1 MDFGNVKPLP
11 WGLPGTENSDVSAF
25 CTIGVDLIFVKPP
38 RTQAFAGNNDT
49 QTDRAVADVVA
60 GDGRISA
67 INRMVTSSRFAE
79 IARLRKVCFG
89 SKCEELALP
98 GCPRTTRV
106 GNRQQHPPVV
116 RRAVAELGRHLRLS
130 CKCSG
135 RQWRRQKNSAPRVA
149 ISTSKTI
156 GAGIH
161 PGAMERQISP
171 GCGLLSRCH
180 VLILERGRS
189 GVFP

>member
-1 MDFGNVKPLP
+1 MDLGNVKALP
-11 WGLPGTENSDVSAF
+11 WGLPCTENSDVSAF

-89 SKCEELALP
+89 STLVIENCEP
-98 GCPRTTRV
+98 NFRKGCWGGRV
-106 GNRQQHPPVV
+106 CC
-116 RRAVAELGRHLRLS
+116 RH
-130 CKCSG
+130 
-135 RQWRRQKNSAPRVA
+135 
-149 ISTSKTI
+149 T
-156 GAGIH
+156 
-161 PGAMERQISP
+161 
-171 GCGLLSRCH
+171 
-180 VLILERGRS
+180 
-189 GVFP
+189 